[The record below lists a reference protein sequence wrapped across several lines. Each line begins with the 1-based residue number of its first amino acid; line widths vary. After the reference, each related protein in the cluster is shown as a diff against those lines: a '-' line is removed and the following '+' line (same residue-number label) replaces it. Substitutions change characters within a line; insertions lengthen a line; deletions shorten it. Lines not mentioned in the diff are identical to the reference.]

1 MTGPFPETSASVP
14 RPGRE
19 LDRKIRREM
28 GRTIAAFRQIEDGDR
43 ILVAVSGGKDSLCLL
58 HFLSE
63 LRRRA
68 PVRFDLLAVNVDQ
81 GQPGFPTETLP
92 TLFREW
98 GVAFH
103 IETQDTYSIVLE
115 KTPEGKAHCSL
126 CSRLRRGILSSV
138 ARRLECN
145 KLALGHH
152 RDDLV
157 HTFLLNALYS
167 GKLGTMPPIYE
178 VAEGGLSVIRP
189 LCSVPES
196 WLAEYARFAGWP
208 IIPCNLCGSQ
218 VGLRR
223 AKVRQLLDTLEQ
235 SDPEIRNS
243 LFAAMGNVH
252 RNELLD
258 RLLWTQDIP
267 RRGPGVEQELV

>member
-1 MTGPFPETSASVP
+1 
-14 RPGRE
+14 
-19 LDRKIRREM
+19 M
-28 GRTIAAFRQIEDGDR
+28 GRAIAAFDQIQNDDR

-63 LRRRA
+63 LKRRA
-68 PVRFDLLAVNVDQ
+68 PVRFDLIAVNVDQ
-81 GQPGFPTETLP
+81 GQPGFPARTLP

-98 GVAFH
+98 GVQFH

-115 KTPEGKAHCSL
+115 KTPEGKAYCSL
-126 CSRLRRGILSSV
+126 CSRLRRGILTSV
-138 ARRLECN
+138 ARRLDCN

-152 RDDLV
+152 REDLV

-196 WLAEYARFAGWP
+196 WLAEYARMAGWP

-218 VGLRR
+218 AGLRR
-223 AKVRQLLDTLEQ
+223 AKVRELLNTLEKN
-235 SDPEIRNS
+235 DPEIRNS
-243 LFAAMGNVH
+243 LFAALGNVH

-258 RLLWTQDIP
+258 RSLWSQNVP
-267 RRGPGVEQELV
+267 RRGPGAEQDLV